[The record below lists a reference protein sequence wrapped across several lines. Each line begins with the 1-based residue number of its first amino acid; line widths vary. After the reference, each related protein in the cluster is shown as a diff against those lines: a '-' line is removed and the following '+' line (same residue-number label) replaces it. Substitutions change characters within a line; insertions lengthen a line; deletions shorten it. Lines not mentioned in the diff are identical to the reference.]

1 MSKID
6 DAAKADSE
14 LAERLDELMRA
25 SPWEEVLHS
34 FEKLL
39 EEHQHTGNDHRLLE
53 AVRAYQRAYAQEVSL
68 KKGTRK

>member
-1 MSKID
+1 MSKIG
-6 DAAKADSE
+6 DAAKAYNE
-14 LAERLDELMRA
+14 LTERLNELMRA
-25 SPWEEVLHS
+25 TQWDEVLYS

-53 AVRAYQRAYAQEVSL
+53 AVRAYRRAYVQEVSL

>member
-14 LAERLDELMRA
+14 LTHRLDELMRA
-25 SPWEEVLHS
+25 VPWDEVLHN

-53 AVRAYQRAYAQEVSL
+53 AVRAYRRAYAQEVSL